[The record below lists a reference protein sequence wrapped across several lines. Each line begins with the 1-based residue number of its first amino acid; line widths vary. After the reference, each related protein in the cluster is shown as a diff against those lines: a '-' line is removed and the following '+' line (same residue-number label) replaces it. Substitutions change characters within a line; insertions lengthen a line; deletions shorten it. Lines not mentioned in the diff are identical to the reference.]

1 MKRPILSIIIPY
13 YNTEQYL
20 RNLLDCLNMQMV
32 PGVEVLIIDD
42 GSKVPFKT
50 SYKWA
55 KVFYKQ
61 NEGPGIARNVG
72 LDHMTGEYFT
82 FMDSDHMVPDYY
94 LSKILDKIETEQFDY
109 CYLSWKTMPGG
120 WNCTVQLKSV
130 DDKFP
135 GFNLCVWNRVYKT
148 ATFGDMRFNPKKL
161 WSEDADFIYRLNEHG
176 KKSFISDIMYYY
188 RSDTPD
194 SWTKKMFGG
203 ELDYTRIVYNIKEV
217 KSSDKKLL
225 AEIKREYA
233 DNEIVLLTDKLG
245 IPELA
250 NYCMIMKYCTPCHGT
265 ILRGDKYSGFRQI
278 EKPKTTQ
285 VLIWTA
291 RTSKIGGIETWIYN
305 FCKTMSKYYDIV
317 VMYDQIDV
325 LQMDRLE
332 KYVEVIKRDPKKK
345 IICDTLIIS
354 RITDDIPENVKPK
367 QTIQMCHTCKMQDFL
382 RVPQDKDH
390 IVMVSKAAAESFHE
404 DKAEVIHNLTDTP
417 AKQKALLLISATRL
431 SKVSAFEKGHARMI
445 KFADMLEKT
454 QIPYIWLIFTDNT
467 LDNAR
472 PNMIL
477 MPSTLNIAPY
487 LAMADYYV
495 SLSDAEGYGYSM
507 IESLIN
513 GTAVITTPISVLP
526 ELGIKDGENGYVIPF
541 KMESFDCKKLL
552 DIPIFEYKS
561 DNARIIKQWRKLLGS
576 TKPKHDYN
584 PNDKVS
590 LEVIRKYR
598 DMQLNRVLDV
608 GERIMVSKCRAE
620 SIQSAGYGRIINGEV

>member
-1 MKRPILSIIIPY
+1 MKLSIIIPA
-13 YNTEQYL
+13 YNAENYL
-20 RNLLDCLNMQMV
+20 PQLLDCLDKQMED
-32 PGVEVLIIDD
+32 GVEVIIIDD

-50 SYKWA
+50 AYKWA
-55 KVFYKQ
+55 QVFRKE
-61 NEGPGIARNVG
+61 NEGPGIARNMG
-72 LDHMTGEYFT
+72 LEKMTGDYFT
-82 FMDSDHMVPDYY
+82 FIDADDLVADNYIST
-94 LSKILDKIETEQFDY
+94 ILDKIEKEAFDY

-130 DDKFP
+130 KDKFP
-135 GFNLCVWNRVYKT
+135 GFNLCVWNRIYKT
-148 ATFGDMRFNPKKL
+148 ATFGKHRFDPKKL
-161 WSEDADFIYRLNEHG
+161 WSEDADYIYRLNEHG
-176 KKSFISDIMYYY
+176 KKSFIPDIMYYY

-194 SWTKKMFGG
+194 SWTKRMFNG

-217 KSSDKKLL
+217 KPTDKALL

-233 DNEIVLLTDKLG
+233 DNEIVLLTDKNGLS
-245 IPELA
+245 ELEH
-250 NYCMIMKYCTPCHGT
+250 YCMIMKYNTPCKGNV
-265 ILRGDKYSGFRQI
+265 LRGDRYSGFMQI
-278 EKPKTTQ
+278 EKPIKTQ

-291 RTSKIGGIETWIYN
+291 VTQQIGGIETWIYN
-305 FCKTMSKYYDIV
+305 FCKIMSKYYDIIV
-317 VMYDQIDV
+317 LYDQIDGK
-325 LQMDRLE
+325 QRARLE
-332 KYVEVIKRDPKKK
+332 QYVECVKRDPKKK
-345 IICDTLIIS
+345 IVCDTIIVS
-354 RITDDIPENVKPK
+354 RITDNIPENVKAK
-367 QTIQMCHTCKMQDFL
+367 RSVQMCHTCKMQDFL
-382 RVPQDKDH
+382 KVPRDKDH

-431 SKVSAFEKGHARMI
+431 SKVSAFEKGHSRMI
-445 KFADMLEKT
+445 KFADMLEKA
-454 QIPYIWLIFTDNT
+454 QIPYIWMIFSDNA

-477 MPSTLNIAPY
+477 MPPTLNIAPY

-507 IESLIN
+507 VESLIN

-541 KMESFDCKKLL
+541 EMESFDCKKLL